1 MAISADDLERLKR
14 IAPQLSSEERDAVFG
29 RRPAVESRPAH
40 KWSHLADAVPDD
52 KVAEVVNICRAGIR
66 HAIEHRSDDG
76 RDADGEAMEMLAK
89 AYPALA
95 TAAKASSNLR
105 GKTFAF
111 SLGSIATYLQS
122 EESERKRAAAR
133 RRVPP
138 ATTAAAVE
146 PAGKGGGK

>member
-1 MAISADDLERLKR
+1 MGVSADDLERLKR

-29 RRPAVESRPAH
+29 RRPAVEARPAH

-66 HAIEHRSDDG
+66 HAIEHRNDDG
-76 RDADGEAMEMLAK
+76 RDADGEAMEMLTRS
-89 AYPALA
+89 YPALA

-105 GKTFAF
+105 GKTLAF

-138 ATTAAAVE
+138 ATTAAVE
-146 PAGKGGGK
+146 SAGKGGGK